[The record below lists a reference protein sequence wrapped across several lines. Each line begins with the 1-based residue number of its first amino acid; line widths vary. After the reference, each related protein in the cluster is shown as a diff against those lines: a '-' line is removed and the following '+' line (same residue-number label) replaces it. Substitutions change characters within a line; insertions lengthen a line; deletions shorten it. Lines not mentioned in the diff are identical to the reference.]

1 MLVERLKIVL
11 YSNDCAGRQLTL
23 RVLGEL
29 APLSAESTEVV
40 WQVLARLGSVHAG
53 EQREAARAAERLCRC
68 SREAAE
74 HALPRLLG
82 LLGGLRSADR
92 EARAAA
98 ARALAS
104 MGHSWDLALQAQLG
118 GEALLT
124 GGGLEAGLADEVL
137 RALTVLGVRCP
148 ATLRRQAALLW
159 GRMVGHC
166 RVGLLCV
173 ERLLPAAARLAARRR
188 EKGFTLS
195 KRGEL
200 AVLDELARAMPQ
212 GGLELAEP
220 ACWGAAASNAVVARG
235 RGAAARLRWLALA
248 RRAVA
253 ASWCFLSFEEFVQSH
268 ADAVEGRRRAL
279 RDAPI
284 SVAQP
289 TGPEPAIVDAVN
301 LAVLPISQ
309 AAAPRPLPDG
319 TFTWTTPEED
329 ESVPV
334 DEAPPAKPSVKGAEG
349 KALSRFESVFPVVVA
364 AIPQIVSVH
373 VVGSSEEDVWRVV
386 RSTLTDDFLR
396 ATGLEAKFTTVEPKD
411 HAHRRTRNG
420 KVADRLP
427 KFTQVFQ
434 QTDPLLLN
442 PLLTFSGLFLNACAL
457 GLTRFNGGSQ
467 SLR

>member
-1 MLVERLKIVL
+1 METKF
-11 YSNDCAGRQLTL
+11 
-23 RVLGEL
+23 RV
-29 APLSAESTEVV
+29 P
-40 WQVLARLGSVHAG
+40 HAIN
-53 EQREAARAAERLCRC
+53 
-68 SREAAE
+68 
-74 HALPRLLG
+74 
-82 LLGGLRSADR
+82 
-92 EARAAA
+92 
-98 ARALAS
+98 
-104 MGHSWDLALQAQLG
+104 
-118 GEALLT
+118 
-124 GGGLEAGLADEVL
+124 
-137 RALTVLGVRCP
+137 
-148 ATLRRQAALLW
+148 
-159 GRMVGHC
+159 
-166 RVGLLCV
+166 
-173 ERLLPAAARLAARRR
+173 ARRNSLVDFHTG

-235 RGAAARLRWLALA
+235 RGAAARLRWLTLS

-289 TGPEPAIVDAVN
+289 TAAEPTIVDAVN
-301 LAVLPISQ
+301 LAVLPIAR

-349 KALSRFESVFPVVVA
+349 KALSNLEGVFPVVVA

-386 RSTLTDDFLR
+386 RSALPDRSKTCLGREEFVRDVWPALWGAFGGR
-396 ATGLEAKFTTVEPKD
+396 WRRSPK
-411 HAHRRTRNG
+411 
-420 KVADRLP
+420 
-427 KFTQVFQ
+427 Q
-434 QTDPLLLN
+434 
-442 PLLTFSGLFLNACAL
+442 
-457 GLTRFNGGSQ
+457 
-467 SLR
+467 